1 MANAARHRF
10 RLNTMQI
17 SEIFSEQVDPK
28 RCRAALATELQ
39 KKLLAQLVVV
49 LLTGLALKYFYSTA
63 NPNQLRWILAPTTF
77 LVELFSERTFEF
89 ESHMGYLSND
99 RTFLIA
105 GSCAGVNFLITA
117 FLMLCLRKL
126 WVDRNR
132 NTRWSFFLV
141 AAVIAYVAT
150 LVANTVRIATALRMQ
165 QMSLENSWLSGN
177 QLHHL
182 EGIFVYFG
190 FLLLLY
196 LLTERLI
203 NRQAT
208 VANGSSVLRQA
219 FFPLLIY
226 YAVML
231 GIPLANGAYRQGSD
245 FWQHSLFVLLTP
257 LLLVLPLVTFRFH
270 KSRMRELSA

>member
-1 MANAARHRF
+1 MLFQQTQTRYSLGLVEKSAIGNRQSAMTR
-10 RLNTMQI
+10 
-17 SEIFSEQVDPK
+17 
-28 RCRAALATELQ
+28 
-39 KKLLAQLVVV
+39 LLAQLVVV

-63 NPNQLRWILAPTTF
+63 NPNQLRWILAPTAF

-99 RTFLIA
+99 QTFLIA

-117 FLMLCLRKL
+117 FLMLTLRKL

-132 NTRWSFFLV
+132 NTSWLFILS
-141 AAVIAYVAT
+141 AAVIAYAAT

-177 QLHHL
+177 QLHRL

-203 NRQAT
+203 NQPAT
-208 VANGSSVLRQA
+208 VENGPNVLRQA

-226 YAVML
+226 YATML
-231 GIPLANGAYRQGSD
+231 GIPLANGAYHQGSD
-245 FWQHSLFVLLTP
+245 FWQHALFVLLTP
-257 LLLVLPLVTFRFH
+257 LLLVLPLVTFRFR
-270 KSRMRELSA
+270 KCRMRQVSG